1 MMDKKIKEEFMKI
14 KTGEEW
20 NAFREKYKQVD
31 FEFDH
36 DMNQHFNDL
45 IRSYA
50 TKEQLENPHIHYEA
64 F

>member
-1 MMDKKIKEEFMKI
+1 MINEKIKAEFMQI

-20 NAFREKYKQVD
+20 NEFREKYKSVD
-31 FEFDH
+31 YDFDLE
-36 DMNQHFNDL
+36 MKMHFNDL